1 MLKLFSSI
9 KRVTI
14 VALLAA
20 LAYATYQ
27 IVIIESE
34 LKEANKKITTKSL
47 EIDNL
52 TMQAE
57 FLTQSVKLTEKQNA
71 KLISERNT
79 LSRLNN
85 AYQLEVSSLTSR
97 LHKTQT
103 EINKLRESS
112 DEAIK
117 TWANDS
123 VPCDAVRLLK
133 YARASECDK
142 DGGTDRVRVPSATG
156 RISIK
161 L

>member
-9 KRVTI
+9 ERVTI

-142 DGGTDRVRVPSATG
+142 DGGTDRVRVPSTTG

>member
-9 KRVTI
+9 ERVTI

-85 AYQLEVSSLTSR
+85 AYELEVSSLTSS

-103 EINKLRESS
+103 ETNKLRESS

-142 DGGTDRVRVPSATG
+142 DGGTDKIRVRNTAG
-156 RISIK
+156 RISIQ

>member
-9 KRVTI
+9 ERVTI

-85 AYQLEVSSLTSR
+85 AYQLEVSSLTSS

-142 DGGTDRVRVPSATG
+142 DGGTDRVRVPSTAG

>member
-85 AYQLEVSSLTSR
+85 AYQLEVSSLTSS

-142 DGGTDRVRVPSATG
+142 DGGADRVRVPSAAG

>member
-85 AYQLEVSSLTSR
+85 AYQLEVSSLTSS

-142 DGGTDRVRVPSATG
+142 DGGTDRVRVPSTTG

>member
-9 KRVTI
+9 ERVTI

-85 AYQLEVSSLTSR
+85 AYQLEVSSLTSS

-123 VPCDAVRLLK
+123 VPCDAIRLLK
-133 YARASECDK
+133 YARTSECDK
-142 DGGTDRVRVPSATG
+142 DGGTDEIRVRNTAG
-156 RISIK
+156 RISIQ

>member
-9 KRVTI
+9 ERVTI

-142 DGGTDRVRVPSATG
+142 DGGTDRVRVPSTAG

>member
-142 DGGTDRVRVPSATG
+142 DGGTDRVRVPSTTG